1 MIGHSYFKWINDHP
15 LSSPPFGQTI
25 LDILTSRHRIGHSW
39 KLTEPYASR
48 DCMKFTLPQMRTI
61 ATGALVVCAV
71 GMVVCRLFEVS
82 HPWLGWPRAFFEAG
96 TIGALADWFAV
107 VVLFRHPFGIPIPHT
122 AILPSN
128 KDRVAEAVATFLE
141 TSFLTEK
148 QLGPKFRGI
157 DYAGFASR
165 WLGDHA
171 AMLADQAVR
180 FAPEIVD
187 GFSDEEMAALL
198 GDRARDLIRKTDV
211 GPMAAGGLE
220 VLVQNGRDREIFVS
234 VLKSARQLIEEHRST
249 IQSKISREIPI
260 SRDMLARVP
269 ILQELAGPLLEQIRD
284 SISAAVADKTIEKVQ
299 AALDE
304 ATSETD
310 NPLWH
315 SFDQRL
321 HQFIDDLKS
330 SPEMDGKIRTMQ
342 ESLAGSGVVADF
354 AAKTWQ
360 EVKAY
365 LLRDC
370 AAEDSTVRRKVEE
383 AILSASRQ
391 LAESTHADIN
401 AFLGEQVLAK
411 ILEARSHAR
420 ELVVSTIQKWDPDE
434 MADKLEATVGRDLQF
449 IRLNGT
455 LVGGAV
461 GLLIHAAFQFLLGT

>member
-1 MIGHSYFKWINDHP
+1 MIV
-15 LSSPPFGQTI
+15 
-25 LDILTSRHRIGHSW
+25 
-39 KLTEPYASR
+39 
-48 DCMKFTLPQMRTI
+48 FTLPQMRMV
-61 ATGALVVCAV
+61 ATGALVACAV
-71 GMVVCRLFEVS
+71 GMVVCRLFEAS

-107 VVLFRHPFGIPIPHT
+107 VALFRHPWGIPIWHT
-122 AILPSN
+122 AVLPNN
-128 KDRVAEAVATFLE
+128 KDRVAESLATFLE
-141 TSFLTEK
+141 TSFLTEQ

-157 DYAGFASR
+157 DYAGLASH
-165 WLGDHA
+165 WLGEHA
-171 AMLADQAVR
+171 AVLADKAVR
-180 FAPEIVD
+180 FAPGIVG

-198 GDRARDLIRKTDV
+198 GERARELIRKTDV
-211 GPMAAGGLE
+211 GPMVGEGLE
-220 VLVQNGRDREIFVS
+220 VVVQNGRDREIFVS
-234 VLKSARQLIEEHRST
+234 VLKSARQLIEDHRGT

-304 ATSETD
+304 AGSEAD

-321 HQFIDDLKS
+321 RRFIDDLKS
-330 SPEMDGKIRTMQ
+330 SPEMAGKIHTMQ
-342 ESLAGSGVVADF
+342 ESLAGSGVVDDF

-360 EVKAY
+360 EVKAC

-370 AAEDSTVRRKVEE
+370 AAEDSTVRRKVGE

-391 LAESTHADIN
+391 LAENTHARAEIN

-411 ILEARSHAR
+411 VLAARSHAR
-420 ELVVSTIQKWDPDE
+420 ELVVSTIQKWDADE

-455 LVGGAV
+455 VVGGMV
-461 GLLIHAAFQFLLGT
+461 GVVIHAVFQLFP